1 MYSLYKRGA
10 VWWAAFTGG
19 DRVSTKSKDREAAER
34 WAKLEERRR
43 ADPAHAAAQATTI
56 DDGVKALL
64 AERAERGKSP
74 STVRYYK
81 QKLGHLCRLLG
92 NDAPLASLTAAS
104 IAAFVSE
111 RKAELASEAEMSKE
125 LGALR
130 AMLRLMWRREL
141 YPHDP
146 RKVLPVI
153 SSAYEPRD
161 RWLTPAEAD
170 ALVDALET
178 GEAPERAGPVAFALA
193 TAARLSEVFRAERG
207 DWDEAAGLVRVR
219 GTKTKKS
226 AGLVPVMPGPWRDML
241 EVALRHGAPAGRL
254 FAHWPNHRRGILDA
268 CEAAGVPPVSW
279 NDLRRSHTKWLRLA
293 GVEPA
298 LLGEVLRHEPG
309 STMAARVYGRLSPEQ
324 LRAQLEERMRPRG

>member
-1 MYSLYKRGA
+1 MFSLYKRGA
-10 VWWAAFTGG
+10 VWWATFTGG
-19 DRVSTKSKDREAAER
+19 ERVSTKSKDREAAER
-34 WAKLEERRR
+34 WAKLEDRRR
-43 ADPAHAAAQATTI
+43 ADPGYAAAQATRI
-56 DDGVKALL
+56 FDGIAALL
-64 AERAERGKSP
+64 AERAERGKAP
-74 STVRYYK
+74 ATIEYYR
-81 QKLGHLCRLLG
+81 QKLGHVKRLMG
-92 NDAPLASLTAAS
+92 KDAPLASLTAAS
-104 IAAFVSE
+104 IARFVSD
-111 RKAELASEAEMSKE
+111 RKQEGASEAEMSKE

-130 AMLRLMWRREL
+130 AMLRLAWRRDL

-178 GEAPERAGPVAFALA
+178 GESPERAGPVAYALA

-207 DWDEAAGLVRVR
+207 DWDEATGLVRVR

-241 EVALRHGAPAGRL
+241 EVALRHGAPTGRL
-254 FAHWPNHRRGILDA
+254 FARWPNHRRGILDA
-268 CEAAGVPPVSW
+268 CKVAKVPPVSW

-293 GVEPA
+293 GVEPQ

-324 LRAQLEERMRPRG
+324 LRAQLADRMKGR